1 MKLLDKLR
9 SQSGETLVEALASI
23 LVLTCAMMVL
33 ASGMSGAQKVA
44 SRITLEDTSF
54 TLVGARDKE
63 AVVMLESYEIGKQGH
78 VTESG
83 YYYYD

>member
-1 MKLLDKLR
+1 MKLMETIR
-9 SQSGETLVEALASI
+9 SQTGETLVEALASI
-23 LVLTCAMMVL
+23 LVLTCSMMVL

-44 SRITLEDTSF
+44 SQITIEDTSF
-54 TLVGARDKE
+54 TRVGARDKE
-63 AVVMLESYEIGKQGH
+63 AIVMLESYEIGKQGH